1 MNAKLIQRASVLLAS
16 LGVTMASAEV
26 ASAWT
31 SLTPPAENLNAIV
44 QALNAESSLK
54 DSKITVQPD
63 GDHLLL
69 TGVTPT
75 LELSRKATEVA
86 QGAAGGMVVVNA
98 IQPEH
103 TTYQM
108 PNYDLGKAAEGTKG

>member
-16 LGVTMASAEV
+16 LGVTMASAQV

-31 SLTPPAENLNAIV
+31 SLAPLADNLNAIV
-44 QALNAESSLK
+44 QALNAEPSLK

-63 GDHLLL
+63 GDNVLL

-75 LELSRKATEVA
+75 QDTSRKATEIA
-86 QGAAGGMVVVNA
+86 QAAAGGTVVVNA
-98 IQPEH
+98 LQPEH

-108 PNYDLGKAAEGTKG
+108 PNYDLAKTLEATKG